1 MDKMKLHGGAVRS
14 VSLNTLIALLVMFVP
29 IGMLVLAWNGDNPF
43 VDNTTIFVVF
53 LISVFLLIVIWINQ
67 HIRTPLLDVFIL
79 VYVVFWHLRFF
90 TLTLFPSSELVLT
103 RTVIIDHEIF
113 NTHAWVV
120 FASLMA
126 TVIGILAAYKIC
138 RHKLRASQQAEA
150 ANNLSEKVR
159 QHIHGIF
166 FYCLSTLTY
175 FIYTT
180 QIPEN
185 LIPAWMGYLG
195 FFFPF
200 SLTLF
205 LVVLVLLNNEISKKY
220 RILFLIYMLS
230 YVSLSVLTGSRSIL
244 MYFVLCGL
252 FLLIILGKEIKIR
265 LRHFISI
272 LLVVS
277 VMVMGFAY
285 GTYQRHMR
293 SIYGFAA
300 NAESTQY
307 VLENMANMDSFWPIL
322 GMAAARAGMLDYS
335 AEMFANPQY
344 GEVVSIENELK
355 STIDSYIPGPIF
367 EESRLIQQRL
377 KDVYNPNAEGYQS
390 DALGV
395 VGETY
400 LLFGYAF
407 PLVMGLVA
415 FGFTYFFYAVSGDI
429 FGVYIRF
436 SIAVAVM
443 TWWNSF
449 GYDWLLVDSG
459 RQLICGLIIIAFIF
473 RDRRFSMMYRIR

>member
-1 MDKMKLHGGAVRS
+1 MKLHSGAVKS
-14 VSLNTLIALLVMFVP
+14 ISLNTLIALLVMLVP
-29 IGMLVLAWNGDNPF
+29 IGMLVLALNGDNPF
-43 VDNTTIFVVF
+43 VDNTTIFIVF

-67 HIRTPLLDVFIL
+67 HIRIPLLDVFVL

-103 RTVIIDHEIF
+103 RTVVIDHEIF

-138 RHKLRASQQAEA
+138 RHKLRASQQGEA
-150 ANNLSEKVR
+150 ANNLSAKVR

-166 FYCLSTLTY
+166 FYCLSTLAY
-175 FIYTT
+175 SIYTT
-180 QIPEN
+180 QMPED
-185 LIPAWMGYLG
+185 LIPAWMGYFG

-200 SLTLF
+200 SLTLL

-230 YVSLSVLTGSRSIL
+230 YVGLTILTGSRSIL
-244 MYFVLCGL
+244 LYFVLSGL
-252 FLLIILGKEIKIR
+252 FLLAILGKKIKIKM
-265 LRHFISI
+265 RHFISI

-293 SIYGFAA
+293 SIYGFNT

-307 VLENMANMDSFWPIL
+307 VLESMANTDNWEPIL
-322 GMAAARAGMLDYS
+322 GMAAARAGILDYS

-355 STIDSYIPGPIF
+355 SIIDNYIPGAIF
-367 EESRLIQQRL
+367 EDSRLIEQRL
-377 KDVYNPNAEGYQS
+377 QDVYNPNAEGYQS

-407 PLVMGLVA
+407 PLVMALVA
-415 FGFTYFFYAVSGDI
+415 FLFTYFFYAVSGDI
-429 FGVYIRF
+429 FGIYIKF

-459 RQLICGLIIIAFIF
+459 RQLICGLIIIALIF
-473 RDRRFSMMYRIR
+473 RDRRFSMTFGLR